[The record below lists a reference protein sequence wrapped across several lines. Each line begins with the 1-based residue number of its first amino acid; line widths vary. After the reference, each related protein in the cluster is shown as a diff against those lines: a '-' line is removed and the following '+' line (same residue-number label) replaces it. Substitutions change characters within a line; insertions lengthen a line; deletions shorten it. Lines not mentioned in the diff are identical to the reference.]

1 MLGTL
6 TLLLIQVNVIEPVPG
21 SEGVSIVNWPDGQI
35 AEGGQFVGYQ
45 TPVRFIAHD
54 PNYSQPDG
62 FNMVPNPGPQH
73 AGPFSITSLM
83 SPHMLNQVH
92 PVSNSNISKKIQHK
106 KNFTKA

>member
-1 MLGTL
+1 M
-6 TLLLIQVNVIEPVPG
+6 IEPVPG

-92 PVSNSNISKKIQHK
+92 PVRNANILK
-106 KNFTKA
+106 KNFNKFFCSEIS